1 MGGQGV
7 GGVLAVR
14 LVCEDDHVSTFTGS
28 SNGKFTLTRGKKER
42 KDHYISIFSI
52 LYYYIGE
59 G

>member
-1 MGGQGV
+1 M